1 MQLRAICYP
10 IYNITN
16 RRLTMKY
23 KLDDD
28 TKQILIK
35 QLKFYRE
42 KRTFSQDFMAE
53 RIGITQPLYNR
64 IENGSR
70 EMTINTLIKITEILD
85 ISMDSLFAKEE
96 NTDTITKNMLAL
108 LKGKSQSD
116 LEIVEDVMK
125 TLLESLEKSRESAI
139 INV

>member
-1 MQLRAICYP
+1 
-10 IYNITN
+10 
-16 RRLTMKY
+16 MKY

>member
-1 MQLRAICYP
+1 
-10 IYNITN
+10 
-16 RRLTMKY
+16 MKY
-23 KLDDD
+23 KLDDEI
-28 TKQILIK
+28 KQILIK

-42 KRTFSQDFMAE
+42 KRNFSQDFVAE
-53 RIGITQPLYNR
+53 HIGITQPLYNK

-70 EMTINTLIKITEILD
+70 EMTINTLVKVTDILD
-85 ISMDSLFAKEE
+85 ISMDSLFAEE
-96 NTDTITKNMLAL
+96 DSADTIMKNILAL

>member
-1 MQLRAICYP
+1 
-10 IYNITN
+10 
-16 RRLTMKY
+16 MKY
-23 KLDDD
+23 KLDDEI
-28 TKQILIK
+28 KQILIK

-42 KRTFSQDFMAE
+42 KRNFSQDFVAE
-53 RIGITQPLYNR
+53 HIGITQPLYNK

-70 EMTINTLIKITEILD
+70 EMTINTLVKITDILD
-85 ISMDSLFAKEE
+85 ISMDSLFAEE
-96 NTDTITKNMLAL
+96 DSADTIMKNILAL
-108 LKGKSQSD
+108 LKGKSRSD